1 MAGRSQHLEPIM
13 ENQTRFDLNAVLEN
27 WRQELAAQLNLA
39 SDDRRE
45 LETHL
50 RDTIAE
56 LRQRGLNEE
65 ESFWLARRRV
75 GQPQQ
80 LAEEFAKADPVSV
93 WRERVIWV
101 AAGSLFVDFWQVT
114 LECVPLHN
122 WMKHPVEMYI
132 YLLMIYLPPIFVAV
146 LLAVGRMSKLICA
159 SARCFRPRLWLVIG
173 VMAFVC
179 MRVSQ
184 AFVEYAG
191 LNHVHT
197 PNSNA
202 MEIVWLDLFSGLIWP
217 LALIGLIAW
226 LMPSQN
232 RKTPRR
238 A

>member
-1 MAGRSQHLEPIM
+1 M
-13 ENQTRFDLNAVLEN
+13 ENQTRFDLNATIEN
-27 WRQELAAQLNLA
+27 WRNELAAQPTLTP
-39 SDDRRE
+39 DTRRE

-50 RDTIAE
+50 RDSISE
-56 LRQRGLNEE
+56 LRQRGLKDE

-80 LAEEFAKADPVSV
+80 LGEEFAKADPVSV
-93 WRERVIWV
+93 WRERVIWI
-101 AAGSLFVDFWQVT
+101 AAGSLLVDFWQVT

-132 YLLMIYLPPIFVAV
+132 YLLVIYLPPIFVAV
-146 LLAVGRMSKLICA
+146 LLAMGRMNKLICA
-159 SARCFRPRLWLVIG
+159 SARCFQSRLWLVIG
-173 VMAFVC
+173 VMAFIF

-202 MEIVWLDLFSGLIWP
+202 MEIVQLDLFSGLIWP
-217 LALIGLIAW
+217 LALTGLIAW
-226 LMPSQN
+226 LLPTQK
-232 RKTPRR
+232 RKTPQR